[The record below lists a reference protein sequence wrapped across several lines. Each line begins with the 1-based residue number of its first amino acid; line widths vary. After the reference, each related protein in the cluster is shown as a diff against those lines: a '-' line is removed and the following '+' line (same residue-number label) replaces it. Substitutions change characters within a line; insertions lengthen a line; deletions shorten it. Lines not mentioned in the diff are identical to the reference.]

1 MSLEMP
7 DWTSGH
13 PRIVLTACRRCQN
26 HWYLPRHHCSVCGSA
41 DTNEAPANG
50 VGLCVAV
57 TRLHGTGGQ
66 SDVPA
71 RLALVELDEG
81 PVVMG
86 RVHDIGLVPGA
97 RARVAFRHDG
107 HEQRLVPSFER
118 EVLTR

>member
-7 DWTSGH
+7 DWTSGQ
-13 PRIVLTACRRCQN
+13 PRIVLSVCRRCHN
-26 HWYLPRHHCSVCGSA
+26 RWYLPRHHCAICGSP
-41 DTNEAPANG
+41 DTAEAPANG

-57 TRLHGTGGQ
+57 TRLHGTTGQ
-66 SDVPA
+66 SEVPV

-118 EVLTR
+118 EALNR